1 MEYRIVHVR
10 DIKGVE
16 QQQEILNDMAADGW
30 ELVSESYRR
39 SASSEWRW
47 IFKRGIAADRPGRSE
62 DAE

>member
-16 QQQEILNDMAADGW
+16 QQQEILNDMAADG
-30 ELVSESYRR
+30 
-39 SASSEWRW
+39 
-47 IFKRGIAADRPGRSE
+47 RPGRSE